1 MRERVLV
8 KEPLPIARIDI
19 ELVRDASID
28 NEADVRAPLVDQP
41 LEDDTP
47 ALLVMPSVLLV
58 QQNRVDPECKLGSRP
73 CEEQLCCSSMS
84 P

>member
-58 QQNRVDPECKLGSRP
+58 QQAWKPPMRGTALLV
-73 CEEQLCCSSMS
+73 SSMS